1 MTRSARLLA
10 KVRQLEE
17 CRYEPG
23 ELIDPMGEARILR
36 AFIEDM
42 RLGIRDLSEYKEFCA
57 REGVWAPC
65 SHARRG
71 ETAPGPSLPG
81 RCSAF

>member
-10 KVRQLEE
+10 KVRQLEAQLEE
-17 CRYEPG
+17 CPNEPG
-23 ELIDPMGEARILR
+23 ELVDPVGEALTLR

-57 REGVWAPC
+57 REGVWAP
-65 SHARRG
+65 
-71 ETAPGPSLPG
+71 
-81 RCSAF
+81 